1 MKHVE
6 NTSFPPPDV
15 LKWEE
20 RKRGKQLRRKVKA
33 KKSVIKK
40 GLAIP
45 IQRFVAGNSVRCVIC
60 DLEPKLQYGDVFSC
74 VNVSGFNS

>member
-1 MKHVE
+1 M
-6 NTSFPPPDV
+6 
-15 LKWEE
+15 
-20 RKRGKQLRRKVKA
+20 KA

-60 DLEPKLQYGDVFSC
+60 YLEPKLQYGDVFSC